1 MTVSIL
7 LTDKM
12 VADARAMAE
21 ETYRLFANAPGY
33 YYNTPDS
40 HFRGKIGELACAQW
54 AENSGVPC
62 EPIFKDANRM
72 QESDLRLG
80 DPRAHRI
87 EVKTWN
93 TAFWQNLGRCVAV
106 NQMPGIRAKA
116 DAVIWCVT
124 PDSIA
129 SGTTVAI
136 AGWNTVAEIA
146 QLPPIWT
153 GPVGGRQVH
162 NHQVPVEQVRPLEE
176 LVNHLQTP
184 RP

>member
-7 LTDKM
+7 LTDEM

-21 ETYRLFANAPGY
+21 ETYRLFANLPGY
-33 YYNTPDS
+33 YDNTPDS

-54 AENSGVPC
+54 AASAGVPC
-62 EPIFKDANRM
+62 EPIFKDVNRM
-72 QESDLRLG
+72 QEADLHLG
-80 DPRAHRI
+80 DPPAQRI

-93 TAFWQNLGRCVAV
+93 VKYWQDLGRCAAV
-106 NQMPGIRAKA
+106 DQMPKMRVKA
-116 DAVIWCVT
+116 DVLIWCIT

-129 SGTTVAI
+129 SGTTVEI

-146 QLPPIWT
+146 QMPKVLT
-153 GPVGGRQVH
+153 GLVGGRKVH

-184 RP
+184 SP